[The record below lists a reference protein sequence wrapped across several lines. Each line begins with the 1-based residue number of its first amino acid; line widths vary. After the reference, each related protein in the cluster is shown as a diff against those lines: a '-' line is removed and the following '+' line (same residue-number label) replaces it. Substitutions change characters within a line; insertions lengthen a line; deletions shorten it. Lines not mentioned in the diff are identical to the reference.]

1 MPPADV
7 MLTEA
12 PRPLRILA
20 YGQSMTKKTTW
31 AMAAAE
37 AGFNVVLLDG
47 DGNAGV
53 AKHINPAAHKRLNII
68 PVQDTTNIP
77 VFARFVAY
85 ALSTNQTSRK
95 FLWDEDARA
104 QVTIRSKASAEHA
117 HYDIDFTKLNFND
130 VLVTDSWSALCWSV
144 AWQFCLENN
153 IQLDDAKKV
162 EWDGYRW
169 AGGLAN
175 FLLNQLQ
182 ALPCHVIVIG
192 HEELYE
198 KKKTIEVGGKAQ
210 QVTEWA
216 RIQPKSVS
224 GPHGLQLSKHFGE
237 VYNFTRKG
245 LMYQID
251 CSGDRYRD
259 GGSRVFPPKVMSW
272 DELQFKS
279 VCEAY
284 GIKTD
289 VDRPP
294 SEAIKWCPPGTVF
307 ENAPAK
313 AAAPLGAGTATPAA
327 TVSTNTGGA
336 KNAFAWGQKG

>member
-1 MPPADV
+1 MPPANV
-7 MLTEA
+7 MMTEA

-37 AGFNVVLLDG
+37 AGFNVILLDG

-53 AKHINPAAHKRLNII
+53 AKHIDAAAHPRLNII
-68 PVQDTTNIP
+68 PVQDTTNTP
-77 VFARFVAY
+77 VFARFISH
-85 ALSTNQTSRK
+85 ALSTNQMSRK
-95 FLWDEDARA
+95 FLWDEDARSK
-104 QVTIRSKASAEHA
+104 VEIRSKANPEHA
-117 HYDIDFTKLNFND
+117 HYDIDFTKLTFND
-130 VLVTDSWSALCWSV
+130 VLVDDSWSALCWSI
-144 AWQFCLENN
+144 AWQFCIENN
-153 IQLDDAKKV
+153 IQLDNATKV

-169 AGGLAN
+169 AGALAN
-175 FLLNQLQ
+175 FMLNQLQ
-182 ALPCHVIVIG
+182 ALPCHVIVIA

-198 KKKTIEVGGKAQ
+198 KKKTIEVAGKSQ
-210 QVTEWA
+210 QVTEWS

-259 GGSRVFPPKVMSW
+259 GGSRVFPPKVNSW
-272 DELQFKS
+272 ADLQFKS
-279 VCEAY
+279 VCEAH

-289 VDRPP
+289 VVRPP
-294 SEAIKWCPPGTVF
+294 TEAVKWCPPGTTF
-307 ENAPAK
+307 ENAPK
-313 AAAPLGAGTATPAA
+313 KEAAPLGTANASTAT
-327 TVSTNTGGA
+327 TVSANTGNA
-336 KNAFAWGQKG
+336 KPAFVWPTKG